1 MFKDKVLRHSADMW
15 RMAVSILRDSDMA
28 KDAVQD
34 ALSRLWENRARIIDM
49 DNARSYCLTAVRN
62 AAVDIHRRRS
72 VLDMGSIDEAYPV
85 PASDRNPEQ
94 QLAGT
99 QKMEMIHRLIS
110 TLSPDQQTV
119 IRLSSFGG
127 CDVAEIRQ
135 ATGLSADNV
144 RALLSRAR
152 RKLRE
157 MYQKVAETD
166 NY

>member
-1 MFKDKVLRHSADMW
+1 MFKDKVLRYSADMW

-34 ALSRLWENRARIIDM
+34 ALSRLWENRARIADS
-49 DNARSYCLTAVRN
+49 DNAKPYCLSAVRN
-62 AAVDIHRRRS
+62 AAVDMLRRSS
-72 VLDMGSIDEAYPV
+72 VLDVGTIDEAYPL
-85 PASDRNPEQ
+85 PTSDRDPEQ
-94 QLAGT
+94 HLQGV
-99 QKMEMIHRLIS
+99 QKVEMIHRLIS
-110 TLSPDQQTV
+110 ALSPDQQTV

-127 CDVAEIRQ
+127 CDVAEIRE

-144 RALLSRAR
+144 RTLLSRAR

-157 MYQKVAETD
+157 LYQKMAETD